1 MSVWS
6 GQHTQACNIPYM
18 YMRDDFD
25 YTDYCNWLSDP
36 SPPSPPLVC
45 EKGLCMRST
54 RGRSEALTDNK
65 EWCIY
70 TMRTV
75 CSYGSAQSTESLLK
89 AESVDCESARSL
101 HMNGRWMAVRSLSR
115 SSQAF
120 EACGARKGTES
131 YANCLQQAA
140 WRSPHDGIRRTKR
153 ELVKRLVAIA
163 AACRRWRDARRRG
176 ARRTQKWLI
185 TRRAAY
191 PRNARLST
199 PARAV
204 RRGRRPG
211 QPAGAG
217 APRPD
222 PSPKIFG
229 LPPAVRTSHWI
240 PSGG

>member
-1 MSVWS
+1 M
-6 GQHTQACNIPYM
+6 
-18 YMRDDFD
+18 
-25 YTDYCNWLSDP
+25 
-36 SPPSPPLVC
+36 
-45 EKGLCMRST
+45 CMRST
-54 RGRSEALTDNK
+54 RGRFEGQTDLTRNGVYK
-65 EWCIY
+65 ERCAP
-70 TMRTV
+70 R
-75 CSYGSAQSTESLLK
+75 AQHSPQSLLQ
-89 AESVDCESARSL
+89 APSL
-101 HMNGRWMAVRSLSR
+101 HMNGRWMAAGSLSR

-140 WRSPHDGIRRTKR
+140 WRAPHDGIRRTKR

>member
-65 EWCIY
+65 GWCIY

-89 AESVDCESARSL
+89 AESVDCESAQSL

-140 WRSPHDGIRRTKR
+140 WRAPHDGIRRTKR
-153 ELVKRLVAIA
+153 EWSPSPQHAEGGEMPEGVAHA
-163 AACRRWRDARRRG
+163 ARRNG
-176 ARRTQKWLI
+176 SLHAV
-185 TRRAAY
+185 
-191 PRNARLST
+191 LS
-199 PARAV
+199 A
-204 RRGRRPG
+204 
-211 QPAGAG
+211 
-217 APRPD
+217 
-222 PSPKIFG
+222 
-229 LPPAVRTSHWI
+229 
-240 PSGG
+240 

>member
-1 MSVWS
+1 
-6 GQHTQACNIPYM
+6 
-18 YMRDDFD
+18 
-25 YTDYCNWLSDP
+25 
-36 SPPSPPLVC
+36 
-45 EKGLCMRST
+45 MRST

-65 EWCIY
+65 GWCIY

-120 EACGARKGTES
+120 EACGAREGTES

-140 WRSPHDGIRRTKR
+140 WRAPHDGIRRTKR

-185 TRRAAY
+185 TRRAIRVTHAS
-191 PRNARLST
+191 ARRLALCAAGGGLVSQQ
-199 PARAV
+199 
-204 RRGRRPG
+204 GRVHRD
-211 QPAGAG
+211 Q
-217 APRPD
+217 
-222 PSPKIFG
+222 
-229 LPPAVRTSHWI
+229 TSHPRSSGCPL
-240 PSGG
+240 PSVPATGSRRAAERRKKAR